1 MILPVVHFEEP
12 PPPAFLPPEED
23 PELPGYESLDEGTT
37 SGYGEISSVDRNP
50 QTGTVEVM
58 ATNGGG
64 TLYPWG
70 IERYGETI
78 VHETSDEPPDNTSV
92 RGEHWMEVELED
104 RTLLWESELLFRSD
118 RESFYYTFRR
128 RLLENG
134 ELLREKTWQDTIPR
148 DFQ

>member
-1 MILPVVHFEEP
+1 
-12 PPPAFLPPEED
+12 FLPSEED
-23 PELPGYESLDEGTT
+23 PELSGYESLDEGTT

-50 QTGTVEVM
+50 QTGTVRVE

-64 TLYPWG
+64 TQYPWG

-78 VHETSDEPPDNTSV
+78 VHETSDERPENTSV
-92 RGEHWMEVELED
+92 RGEHWTEVELED
-104 RTLLWESELLFRSD
+104 RTLLWQSELLFRSD
-118 RESFYYTFRR
+118 LKNFYYTYTR

-134 ELLREKTWQDTIPR
+134 EVLREKTWRDTIPR